1 MGNSLQDQLFK
12 AGLANKKQA
21 VRAKKAKNT
30 KEKLQRTGKEVVDE
44 TAELVAKA
52 DAEKLAKDR
61 ELNRQ
66 RTDAANKKAI
76 QAQIKEL
83 VALNRIQERGD
94 IEYRFNDDG
103 KIRTLMLQQEH
114 RDLIIN
120 GRFTVVKVND
130 ACDVVPRAVAN
141 KISERDESAVI
152 VSNDQSTE
160 DEVDDEYADYKVPDD
175 LMW

>member
-21 VRAKKAKNT
+21 VRAKKAKNS

-66 RTDAANKKAI
+66 RTEAANKKSI
-76 QAQIKEL
+76 QAQIKQL
-83 VALNRIQERGD
+83 VSLNRIDESGEV
-94 IEYRFNDDG
+94 EYRFNDTG
-103 KIRTLMLQQEH
+103 TIRTLMLQNEH
-114 RDLIIN
+114 RELIIG
-120 GRFTVVKVND
+120 GRLSIVKVND
-130 ACDVVPRAVAN
+130 VYDIVPRAVAT
-141 KISERDESAVI
+141 KIAERDESAII
-152 VSNDQSTE
+152 VANDQSAE
-160 DEVDDEYADYKVPDD
+160 DEADDEYADYKVPDD